1 MTTATGPVAA
11 ALPALPA
18 VLAVTVLAVTA
29 LAVAGLLAA
38 VRRGRTRPGPTRP
51 GTGHSA
57 SERPGTEHSALERPD
72 SEHRGPVHPASERLS
87 PDHVTPTCPTSAHS
101 APEHGGPEHPT
112 SEHPGSEHPPLE
124 YPAAAHPAPARSA
137 SAPPDSSD
145 SGAPGHPESLTAVL
159 EPEAEEYL
167 AWLADYHWPAD
178 EYLELEE
185 HWRHEL
191 DPSGTPDPAE
201 IPLCPQCRLRREDVW
216 PCPHCGR
223 LLHSSCGHGMRR
235 RRVERPYQTWMTD
248 SEAVVAEW
256 LCTGCASVVGLD
268 VGHDDEPGGGL
279 LR

>member
-1 MTTATGPVAA
+1 MTTATGPVGA

-18 VLAVTVLAVTA
+18 VLAVTA
-29 LAVAGLLAA
+29 LAVAWLLAA
-38 VRRGRTRPGPTRP
+38 ARRGRTRPGPQST
-51 GTGHSA
+51 
-57 SERPGTEHSALERPD
+57 
-72 SEHRGPVHPASERLS
+72 
-87 PDHVTPTCPTSAHS
+87 
-101 APEHGGPEHPT
+101 APEHPAPHDLGQAHLGPEHPA
-112 SEHPGSEHPPLE
+112 SPEAAPEHPALE
-124 YPAAAHPAPARSA
+124 QSALEQSGHAHPAPARP
-137 SAPPDSSD
+137 APAPSD
-145 SGAPGHPESLTAVL
+145 SPDPDASGHPESLTAVL

-167 AWLADYHWPAD
+167 AWLADHHWPAD

-191 DPSGTPDPAE
+191 DPFDTPDPAD
-201 IPLCPQCRLRREDVW
+201 IPLCPRCRLRREDVW
-216 PCPHCGR
+216 PCPRCGR

-235 RRVERPYQTWMTD
+235 RRVDRPYPTRATD